1 MRPVVILHNAVPPG
15 ADPSEAGVL
24 DEVADVR
31 EALGAGGIEAEP
43 LGISPADALG
53 RLAELAGRPGPPVV
67 VNLCEGLGGEAW
79 HEVTVAGILEFLGLP
94 FTGNSPRALAW
105 CLDKRVAKAVLAGA
119 GVATP
124 HARVFRAVPKPRA
137 LEGLTFPRVVK
148 PCREDASLG
157 VDEGALVETP
167 EALRDRVAWCLET
180 FRQPVLAEAFVPGR
194 EFNVAVVGEAEAARV
209 LPPAEVRFSAGMR
222 LVTHAAKWKPG
233 SREDRGTAVVCPAT
247 LGAAERFR
255 IEQASLAA
263 YRALECQDYAR
274 VDLRLDAA
282 GMPQVLEVNPNPD
295 LSRGAGFAR
304 ALEAGGLGYERF
316 VADLVRRAAGRRP

>member
-1 MRPVVILHNAVPPG
+1 MRPVVLLHNAVPPG

-31 EALGAGGIEAEP
+31 EALRAAGTEAEV
-43 LGISPADALG
+43 LGISPADALQ
-53 RLAELAGRPGPPVV
+53 RLAELARRPERPVV

-79 HEVTVAGILEFLGLP
+79 HEVTVAGILEVLGIP
-94 FTGNSPRALAW
+94 FTGNSPRSLAW
-105 CLDKRVAKAVLAGA
+105 CLDKRVAKAVLGAA
-119 GVATP
+119 GVSTP
-124 HARVFRAVPKPRA
+124 HARVFRAVPKLRA

-148 PCREDASLG
+148 PSREDASLG
-157 VDEGALVETP
+157 VDQGALVDTP

-180 FRQPVLAEAFVPGR
+180 FRQPVLAEVFVPGR

-209 LPPAEVRFSAGMR
+209 LPPAEIRFSGGMR
-222 LVTHAAKWKPG
+222 LVTHGAKWRPG
-233 SREDRGTAVVCPAT
+233 SPEDRGTAVVCPAP
-247 LGAAERFR
+247 LGPAERFR
-255 IEQASLAA
+255 IEQAALAA
-263 YRALECQDYAR
+263 YRALECRDYAR

-282 GMPQVLEVNPNPD
+282 GAPQVLEVNPNPD

-316 VADLVRRAAGRRP
+316 VAGLVRWAAERVP